1 MTTCSNRF
9 RSCLRLCQAIQ
20 ESRAGKG
27 SSFMSFVPS
36 RVTDFELGWGMN
48 QACWALKRNFH
59 KKIRLQCA
67 GLVGLCLKIG
77 LGLMGLGSCSGQ
89 FKLYS
94 TGRSRHCGQTHP
106 SLRDCLPTK
115 NVLVFL
121 CCYLGLEQKHSTHWV
136 STFLQIS
143 GSIASWSA
151 GGGAKGL
158 YGNRGGENQG
168 EGYFLWGALKL

>member
-1 MTTCSNRF
+1 MTTCSNWF
-9 RSCLRLCQAIQ
+9 RSCLRLCRAIQ

-36 RVTDFELGWGMN
+36 QVTDFELGWGMN
-48 QACWALKRNFH
+48 KACWALKRNFH

-77 LGLMGLGSCSGQ
+77 LGLMGLGQ

-115 NVLVFL
+115 NVLVLLFL
-121 CCYLGLEQKHSTHWV
+121 CCYLGLEQKHSTRWV

-143 GSIASWSA
+143 GSIASWS
-151 GGGAKGL
+151 GGGEAQEL
-158 YGNRGGENQG
+158 
-168 EGYFLWGALKL
+168 